1 MAPGRS
7 QVKRRNPAFFRG
19 ICAIVA
25 RVWSIGFAIVVAL
38 FWSSSAAA
46 FEDKLALGAGPGYAL
61 SPGIEAAHGV
71 ALDLHAGIGLSETW
85 QLRAGGTFAA
95 HPHVADELYTTALR
109 AEILYVID
117 IVDIVP
123 FAGVGI
129 AGMAWFGDEP
139 LDVEPAAHLAVGAAY
154 WLSFDWLLQLDVR
167 AHVLPLPLADT
178 SDERDWF
185 YLVST
190 LSVVLA
196 LDR

>member
-19 ICAIVA
+19 ICAIVP
-25 RVWSIGFAIVVAL
+25 RVWSIGFGFALAL

-46 FEDKLALGAGPGYAL
+46 FEDKLALGVGPGYAL
-61 SPGIEAAHGV
+61 SPSSEAAHGV
-71 ALDLHAGIGLSETW
+71 ALDAHAGIGLSETW
-85 QLRAGGTFAA
+85 QLRAGATFAG
-95 HPHVADELYTTALR
+95 HPHPSEELYTAALR
-109 AEILYVID
+109 AEILYLID

-123 FAGVGI
+123 FGGVGV
-129 AGMAWFGDEP
+129 AGMAWFGAEP
-139 LDVEPAAHLAVGAAY
+139 LAIEPAAHLTVGAAY

-167 AHVLPLPLADT
+167 GHVLPLADS
-178 SDERDWF
+178 SDQRDWL

-190 LSVVLA
+190 LSVVLT